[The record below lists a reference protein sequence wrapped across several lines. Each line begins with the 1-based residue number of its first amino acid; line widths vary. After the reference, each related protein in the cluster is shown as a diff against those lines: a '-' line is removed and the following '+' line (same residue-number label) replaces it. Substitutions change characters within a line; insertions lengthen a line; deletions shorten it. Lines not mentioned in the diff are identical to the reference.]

1 MTFFFETGIYVDNHL
16 SFIYIYIYMCVCVY
30 IFFIEWKRS
39 FNRYHRSR
47 NLGSVF
53 DEAMGNQV
61 RSRCSVR
68 GS

>member
-1 MTFFFETGIYVDNHL
+1 
-16 SFIYIYIYMCVCVY
+16 MCVCVY

-39 FNRYHRSR
+39 FNWYHRSR